1 MLDLPPYRLR
11 TCETDDREAIDLI
24 ELLRVCREN
33 RRDIMDELSRIE
45 YFQSNLGT
53 NANVAKAK
61 QALKSIRGL
70 ETRKYTPRKYEELF
84 ENCTFRCRHTH
95 VEDLKPVRTNADYD
109 GTQVDKENTYE
120 SEGGEFT
127 MTDDKR
133 YTIYDGKD
141 NDWLGFARQQA
152 DFYRN
157 AGQHM
162 TNLRVDIAEIDD
174 EIESILIETEDANCN
189 VAQGYKVF
197 KRLKE
202 LRLERKSKTTELNC
216 LYALTDYVDCDALAD
231 TFEANLSEIE
241 DIMGISKPND
251 VTEIKVAADNCNEE
265 IHMVEPVND
274 LVG

>member
-1 MLDLPPYRLR
+1 MK
-11 TCETDDREAIDLI
+11 
-24 ELLRVCREN
+24 
-33 RRDIMDELSRIE
+33 
-45 YFQSNLGT
+45 YFPIHS
-53 NANVAKAK
+53 
-61 QALKSIRGL
+61 
-70 ETRKYTPRKYEELF
+70 
-84 ENCTFRCRHTH
+84 
-95 VEDLKPVRTNADYD
+95 
-109 GTQVDKENTYE
+109 DKENTYE
-120 SEGGEFT
+120 SESGEFT

-141 NDWLGFARQQA
+141 NDWMGFARQQA

-162 TNLRVDIAEIDD
+162 TNLRMDIAEIDD
-174 EIESILIETEDANCN
+174 EIENILMETEDANCN
-189 VAQGYKVF
+189 LAQGYKVF

-251 VTEIKVAADNCNEE
+251 VTEIKAAADNCNEK
-265 IHMVEPVND
+265 IHIVEPVND

>member
-1 MLDLPPYRLR
+1 MK
-11 TCETDDREAIDLI
+11 
-24 ELLRVCREN
+24 
-33 RRDIMDELSRIE
+33 
-45 YFQSNLGT
+45 YFPIHS
-53 NANVAKAK
+53 
-61 QALKSIRGL
+61 
-70 ETRKYTPRKYEELF
+70 
-84 ENCTFRCRHTH
+84 
-95 VEDLKPVRTNADYD
+95 
-109 GTQVDKENTYE
+109 DKENTYE

-174 EIESILIETEDANCN
+174 EIESILMETEDANCN

-197 KRLKE
+197 KMLKE

-251 VTEIKVAADNCNEE
+251 VTEIKAAAGNCNEE
-265 IHMVEPVND
+265 IHIVEPVND

>member
-1 MLDLPPYRLR
+1 M
-11 TCETDDREAIDLI
+11 DLI

-33 RRDIMDELSRIE
+33 RRDIKDESSRIE

-70 ETRKYTPRKYEELF
+70 KTRKYTPRKYEELF

-95 VEDLKPVRTNADYD
+95 LEDLKPVQMNADD
-109 GTQVDKENTYE
+109 DMTQIDKENTYE
-120 SEGGEFT
+120 SEGGDFI
-127 MTDDKR
+127 MTDEKR
-133 YTIYDGKD
+133 YTIYDGKN
-141 NDWLGFARQQA
+141 NDWLEFARQQA

-157 AGQHM
+157 ARQHM
-162 TNLRVDIAEIDD
+162 TNLKLDIAEIDN
-174 EIESILIETEDANCN
+174 EIESILMETEDANCN

-202 LRLERKSKTTELNC
+202 LRLERKSKSIELDC
-216 LYALTDYVDCDALAD
+216 MYVLTDYVDCDALAD
-231 TFEANLSEIE
+231 TCEANFSEIE

-251 VTEIKVAADNCNEE
+251 VTGMQVVDDCDEETHTVEGIKE
-265 IHMVEPVND
+265 

>member
-1 MLDLPPYRLR
+1 MK
-11 TCETDDREAIDLI
+11 
-24 ELLRVCREN
+24 
-33 RRDIMDELSRIE
+33 
-45 YFQSNLGT
+45 YFPIHS
-53 NANVAKAK
+53 
-61 QALKSIRGL
+61 
-70 ETRKYTPRKYEELF
+70 
-84 ENCTFRCRHTH
+84 
-95 VEDLKPVRTNADYD
+95 
-109 GTQVDKENTYE
+109 DKENTYE

-174 EIESILIETEDANCN
+174 EIESILMETEDANCN

-265 IHMVEPVND
+265 IHIVEPVND